1 MSWCTI
7 QLFLSVC
14 EKKQNEND
22 ISFYNLIVNICI
34 QIIVFSFYFCKQ
46 IIVFF
51 YLSTFAVKKESVTF
65 IQYQIYAEIIH

>member
-1 MSWCTI
+1 MYYTI
-7 QLFLSVC
+7 IFIC

-22 ISFYNLIVNICI
+22 ISFYNLVVNICI

-51 YLSTFAVKKESVTF
+51 LP
-65 IQYQIYAEIIH
+65 